1 MRKIESIDY
10 WYYLMTNSSEPTE
23 QKRLIKKMI
32 TCLQNE
38 YPALC
43 SLVLERA
50 CNLNCLH
57 CFFKKEFSSATISRE
72 SALESKISRIVSQL
86 PKKAA
91 IIHEGRIMRSWHLPI
106 LKRLK
111 EERSDLSFGLI
122 DNGSYLLQKNSLIE
136 SNFLFDWI
144 DISVDGPKNIHNQQR
159 QNNNA
164 FEMAI
169 TGLKEARKYT
179 APKNKGGKV
188 TSLFTAT
195 AMNCRYLSKT
205 ARLLMGQQ
213 LIDEFHITPASEVVS
228 KNKEIVMKN
237 DDWRIFWKQFK
248 KTKEIGADYGIEV
261 YLKLY
266 KLEDLI
272 KLTTAVGLSE
282 FLKNFN
288 DEKTIRVDR
297 GSISFIVDGLRIL
310 YIPLSICS
318 SETFIIDADGKYRLA
333 YSIEYT
339 LSELNAGQDSKGNDI
354 SAYTVSEIDSRS
366 SFKDLYRK
374 GVKQWLE
381 NFGLKNL
388 EQEIYFFRN
397 KS

>member
-1 MRKIESIDY
+1 
-10 WYYLMTNSSEPTE
+10 MTNSSEPAK
-23 QKRLIKKMI
+23 QAKLIKGMI
-32 TCLQNE
+32 ACLLNE
-38 YPALC
+38 SPALC
-43 SLVLERA
+43 SLILERA
-50 CNLNCLH
+50 CNLDCLH
-57 CFFKKEFSSATISRE
+57 CFFKKEFSSAKISRE
-72 SALESKISRIVSQL
+72 NALEDKISKIVSQL
-86 PKKAA
+86 PKQASV
-91 IIHEGRIMRSWHLPI
+91 IHEGRILKNWHLPI

-111 EERSDLSFGLI
+111 EKRSDLSFGLI

-136 SNFLFDWI
+136 NNFLFDWI
-144 DISVDGPKNIHNQQR
+144 DISVDGPESIHNWQR
-159 QNNNA
+159 QNDNA
-164 FEMAI
+164 FKMAI

-195 AMNCRYLSKT
+195 SINCHYLSET
-205 ARLLMGQQ
+205 ARLLMSEQ
-213 LIDEFHITPASEVVS
+213 LIDEFHITPASAVSSKNEEVV
-228 KNKEIVMKN
+228 MK
-237 DDWRIFWKQFK
+237 DGDWLAFWKQFK
-248 KTKEIGADYGIEV
+248 KTKEIGANYGIEV
-261 YLKLY
+261 YLKIY

-297 GSISFIVDGLRIL
+297 GSISFIIDGLRVL

-339 LSELNAGQDSKGNDI
+339 LSELNTGRDLKGNDI
-354 SAYTVSEIDSRS
+354 SAYTVSEINEDS
-366 SFKDLYRK
+366 SFRALYKK
-374 GVKQWLE
+374 GARQWLA